1 MSTKRCKACGQQK
14 GLTAFYRRP
23 NQSVDT
29 TCRKCRT
36 VEGRRNAN
44 ASPRAYLRTIINNR
58 RYDAKKKGVVFDIDH
73 DFVMSLWES
82 QGGKCA
88 LSGVMMTF
96 AKDGNGN
103 KAMNASLDRIRPDQG
118 YTVKPLNVQLV
129 CARVNIMKHTL
140 PEHEFRWWIQ
150 NIHENLT

>member
-1 MSTKRCKACGQQK
+1 MSTKKCNACGQQK
-14 GLTAFYRRP
+14 GLSAFYRRP
-23 NQSVDT
+23 DKSVDN

-36 VEGRRNAN
+36 VETRRNAN
-44 ASPRAYLRTIINNR
+44 ASPGAYLRVIVNNR
-58 RYDAKKKGVVFDIDH
+58 RYDAKRKGVSFEIDH
-73 DFVMSLWES
+73 AFVVSLWDR

-88 LSGVMMTF
+88 LSGVMMTH

-103 KAMNASLDRIRPDQG
+103 KAMNASLDRIRPDHG
-118 YTVKPLNVQLV
+118 YTIKPLNVQLV

-140 PEHEFRWWIQ
+140 PEHEFRWWIA

>member
-1 MSTKRCKACGQQK
+1 MSTTKCKACGQQK

-36 VEGRRNAN
+36 VEARRNAN
-44 ASPRAYLRTIINNR
+44 ASPHAYLRTIINNR

-73 DFVMSLWES
+73 DFVMTMWET

-140 PEHEFRWWIQ
+140 PEHEFRWRIQ

>member
-1 MSTKRCKACGQQK
+1 LSTKRCKACGQQK

-36 VEGRRNAN
+36 VEARRNAN
-44 ASPRAYLRTIINNR
+44 ASPHAYLRTIINNR

-73 DFVMSLWES
+73 DFVMSLWET

-88 LSGVMMTF
+88 LSNVTMTF

-103 KAMNASLDRIRPDQG
+103 KAMNASLDRIRPDHG
-118 YTVKPLNVQLV
+118 YTIKPLNVQLV

-140 PEHEFRWWIQ
+140 PEFEFRWWVQ

>member
-1 MSTKRCKACGQQK
+1 MKDKTCNACGDKK

-23 NQSVDT
+23 DKT
-29 TCRKCRT
+29 IDATCRKCRT

-44 ASPRAYLRTIINNR
+44 ASPFNYLRLIINNR
-58 RYDAKKKGVVFDIDH
+58 RYDAKKKGLKFDIDH

-118 YTVKPLNVQLV
+118 YTIKPLNVQLV